1 MAILRKPYE
10 ISVWEDELI
19 PATNEKP
26 SYYKENKIMVIG
38 TDEMTSPNKAFSPVL
53 TKNVNGE
60 VTLTFSMAYKYFD
73 PASDSEVINPFVGYL
88 INERKIKLFY
98 DNEWYDFIIVDHQE
112 DSESMVWQYTA
123 KDALVNELS
132 KNGYNIEFSTELGN
146 NQGTA
151 IELAKATLKNTDWQV
166 DEENSDLLVQKV
178 NEPMV
183 RMKLTESGLSV
194 YDIKE
199 KENTTIDVNEEIYVF
214 YSYIA
219 NKEVKYVQFMR
230 AVDKPSFT
238 YDDNENII
246 GKNYRILSDVTYTL
260 DENEKVIG
268 FSVDGAAAVYVQP
281 TEEDSIQTVPLYT
294 ANQGYRIVYGPLTTY
309 DPVMERTVERYE
321 VANLADPEHP
331 YEIYKYSDSDYTTS
345 NVITPLITNGSDFNI
360 YENGSIQ
367 GWSNANLTTT
377 KEEGRNKF
385 QHLSLTSYPEL
396 KEGAQLVSLTNL
408 TRIQGFLE
416 MKFDNPVTTNYE
428 NTYFNSGFMDN
439 AGIIDHISGG
449 EEFVFRISAAKA
461 IGQHDENLLP
471 LVNSGAQNPDPGIH
485 AIVAY
490 YTEPNGEDNYLTKD
504 FYRQVDTQG
513 IILEFGSNNWVIDN
527 PTVTGGYFSTDEHD
541 VVDYKNYI
549 INNVVQEPTTNSV
562 YKVEGSNTEYVWD
575 SKQSKYVVKDDTNF
589 INYYRTIASVK
600 KPVTNTKLTDP
611 TVKIGIFLYTTNN
624 DLCTENVYTYI
635 SDVQI
640 TRCVYDANEQPITIG
655 NIPTT
660 TVTDTPT
667 YYIKP
672 KEGIT
677 KEQVDVYYTLAGV
690 ANSVG
695 KQESDVTPIYNEDS
709 EKILSISE
717 AQSNCFNILQTIC
730 ETFECWLK
738 IEAERDEYGGIIAG
752 SKKVLLKEY
761 AGKDNFAGFK
771 YAINLKSIQ
780 RTLNSE
786 EIVTKLIVDNVQ
798 SDYTDDGVMSIRNAS
813 SNPSGEAY
821 ILNLNYYINKGLIKN
836 GQDCRQDM
844 ADYYAQMKEL
854 NTQLNQLRAEKA
866 KLELALNKLNSDRN
880 VYTEL
885 ISAAKDQYNEG
896 MVDFKEATGMDYN
909 DYVDKYGSIQ
919 TITSVAPIKPSD
931 IDRETITIP
940 TNSLV
945 PLSNEEYEYRD
956 SWYGFGVY
964 NNEAFYADFYTKTP
978 LAEET
983 DEVETSIYRL
993 FIFQD
998 GAWVFVED
1006 WSTQP
1011 SSGNNYNKWKA
1022 AYDNRNDE
1030 DHGASKIQ
1038 NVPVSLKLDN
1048 YGYAYY
1054 DGYNYLGVR
1063 LMYKNNVTNKHY
1075 HLYRWNDEDFVWELI
1090 YNKNVV
1096 PSNTDEPDYSHEW
1109 SAVVG
1114 HFGNGRNTRHGETTL
1129 NNGDLTEHEAIIDII
1144 GQLYVASS
1152 TINNYAGILSN
1163 LNQEYEK
1170 LKLQVNGAADYTVT
1184 ISSNDVTEE
1193 NNQTYRYSR
1202 LMLSD
1207 YIDGSDTFEFYFHKS
1222 NGTEDDKVEYKSNV
1236 STKTFEVYDLPAQW
1250 YDRVTI
1256 ASIPQHYSLLITE
1269 NENESNVSETPITI
1283 NILSQSAK
1291 NYQLVADEQYKS
1303 EHPSLQENIDKLQ
1316 QQKDDYEKA
1325 FYSKYYH
1332 YIKEGT
1338 WSSNDYVD
1346 AELYYLDALQTSANS
1361 AMPKVEYSIDVAEVS
1376 ELEGLE
1382 NYIFN
1387 VGDKTYVEDTEFFGW
1402 HIDEDGVKSPAREEV
1417 IVSQVEWHLDEPETN
1432 VITVQNYK
1440 TRFEDL
1446 FQRLSAT
1453 VQTVQYNEATYAKTS
1468 SILDENGTLNQNL
1481 LVDAL
1486 NTVRGS
1492 AYALTSDGS
1501 VAINGD
1507 QIWIRDI
1514 QNLTNS
1520 QNIVRI
1526 NSEGIGVSTDAGQTW
1541 ATAINGRGINAGLIT
1556 VGNLNADEVTILDG
1570 NNPSFRWD
1578 KYGISAY
1585 KYQGGNT
1592 PYDLT
1597 TYVRLDQYGLY
1608 GVKGA
1613 QDYHATSLANVK
1625 EQAQFGLTWDGFFIK
1640 NSYEGGGL
1648 VQITSDN
1655 DFQVINGAGTE
1666 KIKIGALEWTN
1677 GNTVTTTPVV
1687 GLAPSLYGIRINND
1701 AGQTV
1706 FKTGDDGNI
1715 TITGIINAT
1724 GGNFSDLVT
1733 VGKNQPNLPYIAVDG
1748 TNASMYSSNYQNGA
1762 GYGWMINK
1770 DGDAVFNN
1778 ITARGAIKTAVFE
1791 YAEIQAVGGVF
1802 IFRPSSTIKGATQNG
1817 NDLIVSVEK
1826 PLLFQ
1831 EGSWCKVSNFTENGQ
1846 DPTPEVQ
1853 DILRNNGLSH
1863 VYKISSVQVEPATEE
1878 QPATT
1883 YITLQGAA
1891 AMVEG
1896 EYPVTTVEGLIGGA
1910 LVNMGY
1916 KEGTYTSF
1924 TPLVESNPKDLGLY
1938 EYNTTTQRYVLT
1950 EDTEVINGKTY
1961 YKDRYESGIHNY
1973 GVGIN
1978 SSDNTVNLPARAISL
1993 FETQVDETQN
2003 PKVTYK
2009 YRGILGTLPQ
2019 LPATSVNTDI
2029 YRNMVGT
2036 QGIYTDNIYL
2046 GDLQQYLAFY
2056 TDENGNKKLK
2066 ISAAQISFEIP
2077 DEHGQGS
2084 GHYQDVADIEA
2095 EGVPGPP
2102 GEDAVRVE
2110 VDSTGG
2116 NFFRMG
2122 NITTNLIAHVY
2133 KGTTD
2138 ITTQVT
2144 SFDWYRR
2151 LPNGDRD
2158 TTWVSPSTSNQ
2169 LPLTPSDVD
2178 EKAVF
2183 VCKVIF

>member
-19 PATNEKP
+19 PKTDEEP

-73 PASDSEVINPFVGYL
+73 PASDSEVINPFIGYL

-98 DNEWYDFIIVDHQE
+98 DDEWYDFIIVDHQE
-112 DSESMVWQYTA
+112 DSESMIWQYTA

-183 RMKLTESGLSV
+183 RMKLTESSLSV

-199 KENTTIDVNEEIYVF
+199 KENTTINVDEEIYVF

-260 DENEKVIG
+260 DENEKVVS
-268 FSVDGAAAVYVQP
+268 FSVDGATAVYVQP
-281 TEEDSIQTVPLYT
+281 SEEDSIQTVPLYT

-345 NVITPLITNGSDFNI
+345 NVIMPLVTNGSDFNI
-360 YENGSIQ
+360 YENGDIQ
-367 GWSNANLTTT
+367 GWSNATLTTD
-377 KEEGRNKF
+377 KDEKGRNKF

-396 KEGAQLVSLTNL
+396 AEGAPLVSLTDL

-416 MKFDNPVTTNYE
+416 MKFDNVVTTDYK
-428 NTYFNSGFMDN
+428 NTFFNSGFMDN

-461 IGQHDENLLP
+461 ALQHGDLQP
-471 LVNSGAQNPDPGIH
+471 LIASTEPNPDPGIH

-490 YTEPNGEDNYLTKD
+490 YTEPNGEDNYLTQD

-513 IILEFGSNNWVIDN
+513 IILEFGNNDWVIDN
-527 PTVTGGYFSTDEHD
+527 PTITGGHFSTDEHD

-562 YKVEGSNTEYVWD
+562 YKVEGSDTEYVWD
-575 SKQSKYVVKDDTNF
+575 SAQLKYVEKSGTNF

-611 TVKIGIFLYTTNN
+611 TVKIGIFLYTTNG
-624 DLCTENVYTYI
+624 DLCNPDVYTYI

-672 KEGIT
+672 KEGAT

-738 IEAERDEYGGIIAG
+738 IEAERDEYGGIVAG
-752 SKKVLLKEY
+752 TKKVLLKEY

-836 GQDCRQDM
+836 GQDCRQDI

-896 MVDFKEATGMDYN
+896 MADFKKATGMDYN
-909 DYVDKYGSIQ
+909 DYVDKYGSVE
-919 TITSVAPIKPSD
+919 TIVTVAPVKMSD
-931 IDRETITIP
+931 IDKIVPIPLHNLIPFSSTTERIIPIAYGFELFNNTIP
-940 TNSLV
+940 
-945 PLSNEEYEYRD
+945 
-956 SWYGFGVY
+956 
-964 NNEAFYADFYTKTP
+964 FYADKYKIEP
-978 LAEET
+978 LGDTEE
-983 DEVETSIYRL
+983 
-993 FIFQD
+993 
-998 GAWVFVED
+998 
-1006 WSTQP
+1006 QP
-1011 SSGNNYNKWKA
+1011 SFVSRVFKYENEAWKCQYVWTFDNEA
-1022 AYDNRNDE
+1022 AHPPGQGIGIRWLAAISHNSE
-1030 DHGASKIQ
+1030 SDHGAGAITSAGIT
-1038 NVPVSLKLDN
+1038 STAKLVN
-1048 YGYAYY
+1048 YGYAYV
-1054 DGYNYLGVR
+1054 DDKNYLAVK
-1063 LMYKNNVTNKHY
+1063 LVDTNDATHY
-1075 HLYRWNDEDFVWELI
+1075 YYRLYRWSDTTTSWESI
-1090 YNKNVV
+1090 Y
-1096 PSNTDEPDYSHEW
+1096 E
-1109 SAVVG
+1109 
-1114 HFGNGRNTRHGETTL
+1114 NTRIPSVNDTPAYNIQWERAWGNHGKSRKGETTL

-1170 LKLQVNGAADYTVT
+1170 LKLQVNGAVDYTVT

-1222 NGTEDDKVEYKSNV
+1222 NGTEDDKVEYKSSV

-1250 YDRVTI
+1250 YDRITI
-1256 ASIPQHYSLLITE
+1256 TKIPQYYSLLITE
-1269 NENESNVSETPITI
+1269 GENESSVSETPITI
-1283 NILSQSAK
+1283 NILPQSAK
-1291 NYQLVADEQYKS
+1291 NYRLVANQSYK
-1303 EHPSLQENIDKLQ
+1303 EDHPSLQEDIDKLQ

-1382 NYIFN
+1382 NYIFD

-1541 ATAINGRGINAGLIT
+1541 KTAITGEGIDAGLIS
-1556 VGNLNADEVTILDG
+1556 VGNLDAHEITILDG

-1706 FKTGDDGNI
+1706 FKTGDDGNLE
-1715 TITGIINAT
+1715 ITGTIYANAGEI
-1724 GGNFSDLVT
+1724 GGMVVNNDWLRMNYIVLEPGEGIYSTYPNVKGEPPVDPSISAYPFWISDE
-1733 VGKNQPNLPYIAVDG
+1733 DG
-1748 TNASMYSSNYQNGA
+1748 S
-1762 GYGWMINK
+1762 
-1770 DGDAVFNN
+1770 AVFNN
-1778 ITARGAIKTAVFE
+1778 VTVRGAIKTSVFE
-1791 YAEIQAVGGVF
+1791 YEEIQAVGGAF
-1802 IFRPSSTIKGATQNG
+1802 MFRPSTTIKTVGISG
-1817 NDLIVSVEK
+1817 NDLLITVEK
-1826 PLLFQ
+1826 PL
-1831 EGSWCKVSNFTENGQ
+1831 
-1846 DPTPEVQ
+1846 
-1853 DILRNNGLSH
+1853 ILRNGAWYKLSNYNSDET
-1863 VYKISSVQVEPATEE
+1863 VTADEL
-1878 QPATT
+1878 TT
-1883 YITLQGAA
+1883 YGLTHIYQLSKVKVEVGTENEHYEIKLLGATDILDA
-1891 AMVEG
+1891 VDINDI
-1896 EYPVTTVEGLIGGA
+1896 PGGSIID
-1910 LVNMGY
+1910 MGY
-1916 KEGTYTSF
+1916 
-1924 TPLVESNPKDLGLY
+1924 ESISQSY
-1938 EYNTTTQRYVLT
+1938 S
-1950 EDTEVINGKTY
+1950 NGIY
-1961 YKDRYESGIHNY
+1961 NY
-1973 GVGIN
+1973 GIGIN
-1978 SSDNTVNLPARAISL
+1978 SSDNYINLPPRAISL
-1993 FETQVDETQN
+1993 FETVVDHTQN
-2003 PKVTYK
+2003 PKVSYR
-2009 YRGILGTLPQ
+2009 YRGILGTLPDER
-2019 LPATSVNTDI
+2019 LNNLNVNTSI
-2029 YRNMVGT
+2029 YQNMRNT
-2036 QGIYTDNIYL
+2036 QGIYTDNMYIGNNSHYIT
-2046 GDLQQYLAFY
+2046 FY
-2056 TDENGNKKLK
+2056 TDKNDNNTKKLR
-2066 ISAAQISFEIP
+2066 IAGADIVFTYE
-2077 DEHGQGS
+2077 DGQG
-2084 GHYQDVADIEA
+2084 GTTEKTLDERIEEIETGA
-2095 EGVPGPP
+2095 
-2102 GEDAVRVE
+2102 GEDAAVLTI
-2110 VDSTGG
+2110 DSSE
-2116 NFFRMG
+2116 G
-2122 NITTNLIAHVY
+2122 NIFRDNQGNTQLTVTIFYGPSVIVNSTQLTNTFGINAYLEWEYKDNTNAWVTLLSSDPRISDNGFTVTLSAADVY
-2133 KGTTD
+2133 
-2138 ITTQVT
+2138 
-2144 SFDWYRR
+2144 
-2151 LPNGDRD
+2151 N
-2158 TTWVSPSTSNQ
+2158 
-2169 LPLTPSDVD
+2169 
-2178 EKAVF
+2178 KANF
-2183 VCKVIF
+2183 RCKLVV